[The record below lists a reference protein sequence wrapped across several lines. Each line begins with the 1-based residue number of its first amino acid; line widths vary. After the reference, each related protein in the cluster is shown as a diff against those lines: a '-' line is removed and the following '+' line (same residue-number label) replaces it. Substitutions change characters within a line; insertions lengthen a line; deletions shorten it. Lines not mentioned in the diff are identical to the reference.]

1 MKLPFLLT
9 FISFILLFSS
19 CSSVDSDA
27 KKAVQLNKE
36 SIEYVKEGDLQEAER
51 AYKESQEIFFRYKGT
66 EKYEEFQTAY
76 NTYMHGEAL
85 NN

>member
-1 MKLPFLLT
+1 MKLAFLLPY
-9 FISFILLFSS
+9 ISLIILFSA

-27 KKAVQLNKE
+27 QKAAQLNKE

-51 AYKESQEIFFRYKGT
+51 AYKEAQEILSRYKGT

-76 NTYMHGEAL
+76 NTYRHEEASK
-85 NN
+85 N